1 MLVSVIA
8 LVIGSAGQDGQ
19 ILVSD
24 LSRLGYKVIS
34 VSRSTIQFESLPEA
48 FCDLSQ
54 ETLAHQF
61 LSNYQPDLI
70 FHVGAVHGSSET
82 QNSIIATNKADMYS
96 CHVEITRNILSW
108 LASNPNTRFHLALS
122 SQMYQASSFAIPVTE
137 MTPTNPQNFYGQTKS
152 EAWNLLREYRTH
164 NNLKV
169 SASILFNHASK
180 YSRND
185 FVFAELAKQF
195 VEVFNGE
202 RSSISLRNPFAT
214 IDVSSAFEVCN
225 AMMLNVTHFPNEDFV
240 LASGRIVRLSEIIT
254 SVASDLGVS
263 NRISNLDYFLHSKT
277 SDSPPIVL
285 ADPSKAKKLLGW
297 QAELTP
303 ESILLEI
310 VSHKLKENCN

>member
-24 LSRLGYKVIS
+24 LSRRGYKVIS
-34 VSRSTIQFESLPEA
+34 VTRSTIHFESLPEV

-54 ETLAHQF
+54 ETLAHKF
-61 LSNYQPDLI
+61 LSKYEPNLI

-82 QNSIIATNKADMYS
+82 QDSIIATNKAEMYS
-96 CHVEITRNILSW
+96 CHVEITRNIISW
-108 LASNPNTRFHLALS
+108 LTSNSNARFHLALS
-122 SQMYQASSFAIPVTE
+122 SQMYQASPFATPVTE

-152 EAWNLLREYRTH
+152 EAWDLLREYRNH

-180 YSRND
+180 FSRED
-185 FVFAELAKQF
+185 FVFAELANQF
-195 VEVFNGE
+195 VELLNRE
-202 RSSISLRNPFAT
+202 RSTISLRNPFAM
-214 IDVSSAFEVCN
+214 IDVTSAVEVCN
-225 AMMLNVTHFPNEDFV
+225 AMILNVTRFPNEDFV

-254 SVASDLGVS
+254 SVASHLGVS
-263 NRISNLDYFLHSKT
+263 NRISNLDYFLHPIASA
-277 SDSPPIVL
+277 SPPIVM

-297 QAELTP
+297 QAEITP
-303 ESILLEI
+303 VRILLEI
-310 VSHKLKENCN
+310 ISHKMKEN